1 MPASEIERLTTE
13 AAGLIKR
20 AIEIGMQME
29 RARVRALLSADAD
42 FVVDL
47 RDTPMVRRRARGNA
61 TRGPIVLV
69 RKALDEMPMP
79 TEGVDANDVLLFVQA
94 NHPAEEMTDKRIRGA
109 LKQLVNTGEAKRA
122 SRGRYLPVA
131 TAMPP
136 TTEEKPGDDESPD
149 PFQLAAE

>member
-13 AAGLIKR
+13 AADLVKR
-20 AIEIGMQME
+20 AMEIGVQME
-29 RARVRALLSADAD
+29 RARVRALLSADSD

-47 RDTPMVRRRARGNA
+47 RDTPMVRRRARGLA

-69 RKALDEMPMP
+69 RKALSEMPMP
-79 TEGVDANDVLLFVQA
+79 TEGVDANDVLSFVQA

-122 SRGRYLPVA
+122 SRGRYLPRSSSA
-131 TAMPP
+131 KTMA
-136 TTEEKPGDDESPD
+136 EENPEVSASGLFS
-149 PFQLAAE
+149 LAAA